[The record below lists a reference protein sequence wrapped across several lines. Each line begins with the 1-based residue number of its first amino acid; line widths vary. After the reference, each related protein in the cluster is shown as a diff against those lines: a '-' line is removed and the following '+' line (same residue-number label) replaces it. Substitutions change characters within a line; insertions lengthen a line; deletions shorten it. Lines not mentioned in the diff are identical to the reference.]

1 MANHRHHFAII
12 GSRGFPSSY
21 GGFETF
27 VRHLA
32 PFLVEHGHAVT
43 VYCHEKDDM
52 RRTRWIDQ
60 DTGVICQATRG
71 LSNKSLA
78 TLTHGAAAIGSA
90 SKRRFSAV
98 LVLNIAHGFY
108 MPLLRAAGVPSVVN
122 VDGLEWERGKWNAI
136 GRRVFRFGAELT
148 ARYAET
154 LVFDSMA
161 IAEHWKTMLGADGV
175 YIPYGGPLP
184 SEPLGEARVQ
194 ALGLRPGT
202 YALAVGRL
210 VPENNVDVLVEGM
223 QRFAPDIPTVIVGSS
238 PHGRRLAGLLR
249 DAGADR
255 RYRLHWLGH
264 VDDQAL
270 LSELWA
276 NCGIYYHGHSV
287 GGTNPALLQAMGY
300 GSPVLAIETAYSREV
315 LKSDEHLIPRDPQAV
330 AARVREVLDNPELR
344 GRLIESGR
352 TTIRQRYNWQG
363 VCEAYKELLE
373 RSAARSVVGSDIRRE
388 RTGR

>member
-1 MANHRHHFAII
+1 MTNHRHHFAII
-12 GSRGFPSSY
+12 GSRGFPSTY

-60 DTGVICQATRG
+60 DTGVTCQTTRG
-71 LSNKSLA
+71 FSNKSLA

-90 SKRRFSAV
+90 SQRRFSAV
-98 LVLNIAHGFY
+98 LVLNVAHGFY

-136 GRRVFRFGAELT
+136 GKRVFRFGAELT

-161 IAEHWKTMLGADGV
+161 IAEHWRTTLGADGV
-175 YIPYGGPLP
+175 YIPYGGPVP
-184 SEPLGEARVQ
+184 SEPLGKARVQ

-210 VPENNVDVLVEGM
+210 VPENNIDVLVEGM
-223 QRFAPDIPTVIVGSS
+223 QEFAPDIPTVIVGGN
-238 PHGRRLAGLLR
+238 PHGRRLTRLLH
-249 DAGADR
+249 DATANPR
-255 RYRLHWLGH
+255 SRLHWLGH
-264 VDDQAL
+264 INDQAL

-276 NCGIYYHGHSV
+276 NCGVYYHGHSV
-287 GGTNPALLQAMGY
+287 GGTNPALLQAMGH
-300 GSPVLAIETAYSREV
+300 GSPVLAIDTPYSREV
-315 LKSDEHLIPRDPQAV
+315 LASDEHLIIRDPQTV
-330 AARVREVLDNPELR
+330 AERIREIVNNPGLR
-344 GRLIESGR
+344 GRLSESGR
-352 TTIRQRYNWQG
+352 TTIRQRYNWQV

-373 RSAARSVVGSDIRRE
+373 RSAARSVVASEIPKE